1 MDWIDEMKEKKRL
14 AEARRA
20 AQEKMVREEKETEK
34 ERKEKL
40 YLKHKPQMDIK
51 VQELEDY
58 SKRLNGALHCSKDET
73 GIRFSSGDRSL
84 SFHLSGEVVEVR
96 FGMAGDYD

>member
-1 MDWIDEMKEKKRL
+1 
-14 AEARRA
+14 
-20 AQEKMVREEKETEK
+20 
-34 ERKEKL
+34 
-40 YLKHKPQMDIK
+40 MDIK

-96 FGMAGDYD
+96 FGMAGDYDAQTADKSGKLSRPIDKLTVDKFSPWFQWLVSWKGKRPPVWLLQAE